1 MCKNNTI
8 LFMDMYKPYCLG
20 CTHYVVKD
28 KNMHRNGENQH
39 SDSLWRKNR
48 GKRNVRGGSVISV
61 MLYFIIIRE
70 I

>member
-1 MCKNNTI
+1 
-8 LFMDMYKPYCLG
+8 MDMYKPYCLG
-20 CTHYVVKD
+20 YTHYVVKD

-48 GKRNVRGGSVISV
+48 GKRNVRGDSVISV